1 MPTNENAM
9 LAIKFII
16 LTSILLPDLTNIAQY
31 RYLKEGLTF
40 NGLVFFPINN

>member
-1 MPTNENAM
+1 MHNNKNAT

-16 LTSILLPDLTNIAQY
+16 LTLILLPGLINIAQY

-40 NGLVFFPINN
+40 F